1 MTVQEFKTYF
11 ESLIQETRFERL
23 LWSSAWEDP
32 DATAY
37 LKGRKMSPEICQSLG
52 ADIYTWDGLFRYLG
66 KDYRVRPSVIV
77 PLYGVSKA
85 SEISKYSP
93 TVEDSENPGNPGTPR
108 TVDDFEVSENP
119 EITKQ
124 LIGVWIRFIHEKRF
138 FIWLLPEYQKMWYAD
153 PKEHRY
159 HPDIG
164 DAWVLFE
171 SIFDA
176 FAFSALTKHT
186 KVAACLGVSPSA
198 DLQEMLKGQ
207 RVLLA
212 LDQDEAG
219 KKSSLNLLT
228 SNPGWGIIVPELQ
241 GKDYNEHLTLSETLG
256 FQVLYGI
263 QAKIKLRSAI

>member
-23 LWSSAWEDP
+23 LWPSAWEDP
-32 DATAY
+32 DAAAY

-52 ADIYTWDGLFRYLG
+52 TEVFTWGGLFRYLG
-66 KDYRVRPSVIV
+66 KDYRVRPSVVV
-77 PLYGVSKA
+77 PLYGISKSPPMVDSGYSKDPGDA
-85 SEISKYSP
+85 EISKSP
-93 TVEDSENPGNPGTPR
+93 TEGEYLGNPEPR
-108 TVDDFEVSENP
+108 
-119 EITKQ
+119 KQ
-124 LIGVWIRFIHEKRF
+124 LIGVWIRFLQEKRF
-138 FIWLLPEYQKMWYAD
+138 FIWLLPEFQKMWYAD
-153 PKEHRY
+153 PKEHQY

-164 DAWVLFE
+164 DTWVLFE

-176 FAFSALTKHT
+176 FAFSSLTKHT
-186 KVAACLGVSPSA
+186 KVAACLGVSPSG
-198 DLQEMLKGQ
+198 DLQEFLRGQ

-228 SNPGWGIIVPELQ
+228 SNPGWGIIIPELN
-241 GKDYNEHLTLSETLG
+241 GKDYNEHLTTSNHLR
-256 FQVLYGI
+256 FQVLHGI